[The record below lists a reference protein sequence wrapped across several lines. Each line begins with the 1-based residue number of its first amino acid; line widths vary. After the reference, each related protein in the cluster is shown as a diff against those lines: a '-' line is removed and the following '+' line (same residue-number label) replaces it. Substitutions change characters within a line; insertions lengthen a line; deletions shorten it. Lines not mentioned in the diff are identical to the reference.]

1 MAGNSPLDDP
11 IEEAERIAAAA
22 RAAPVGIKLMGGAG
36 IHLHSQSAQHPPL
49 RRKYGDLD
57 YAMPKRDRKAALAF
71 FPSLGY
77 EANERFNLMQGDRR
91 LYFFDNQH
99 GRQVDVF
106 IDSIRMSHII
116 DLRDRLDHD
125 GPCATPSDL
134 LLSKLQ
140 IYEMNRKDLVDLT
153 ALILDHPVAGNDL
166 EALDAAY
173 IARLTAEDWRL
184 YHALEVNIE
193 KLMAT
198 LDELDVDRELV
209 RSRIAEIWKAIEVQ
223 SKPLKWKLRAQVGD
237 RVSWYE
243 LPEEVRSPY
252 QPDLAHCQAT
262 HEWWSSGAG
271 SSATASRTT
280 SAA

>member
-1 MAGNSPLDDP
+1 MPGSGPLEDP
-11 IEEAERIAAAA
+11 IAEAERIASAATAA
-22 RAAPVGIKLMGGAG
+22 RVGVKLMGGAG
-36 IHLHSQSAQHPPL
+36 IHLHSPSAHRPPL

-57 YAMPKRDRKAALAF
+57 YALPKRDRKAALAL

-91 LYFFDNQH
+91 LYFFDNAH

-106 IDSIRMSHII
+106 IDSIRMSHVI
-116 DLRDRLDHD
+116 DLRDRLDHE
-125 GPCATPSDL
+125 GPCCSPSDL

-140 IYEMNRKDLVDLT
+140 IYEVNRKDLVDLT
-153 ALILDHPVAGNDL
+153 ALLLDHPVASNDV
-166 EALDAAY
+166 EAIDAAY

-193 KLMAT
+193 KLLAT
-198 LDELDVDRELV
+198 LNDLEVDRDLV
-209 RSRIAEIWKAIEVQ
+209 RSRLDEIWKAVEAQ
-223 SKPLKWKLRAQVGD
+223 SKPLKWKLRAQVGE

-252 QPDLAHCQAT
+252 QPD
-262 HEWWSSGAG
+262 
-271 SSATASRTT
+271 
-280 SAA
+280 